1 MSKYWILAEVTER
14 EASNRTK
21 IGKRNLYRIG
31 QKTLTYVSYPN
42 NLYMLNSTTYTTR
55 VQKFKMK
62 FFIIITFLISKGKRC
77 HPCTQD
83 IYNRYPKIKHEKYNT
98 LLISI
103 KYRIKFKHE
112 MSISSKHKA
121 VTSDLSA
128 CTSIVERSINFF
140 SETLFFF
147 FLIGNKNFF
156 DKKST
161 MSLR

>member
-1 MSKYWILAEVTER
+1 MSDIAPVVVQ
-14 EASNRTK
+14 TK
-21 IGKRNLYRIG
+21 EIGKKNLHKTG

-62 FFIIITFLISKGKRC
+62 FFIIITFLISKRKRC

-140 SETLFFF
+140 SETLY
-147 FLIGNKNFF
+147 FF
-156 DKKST
+156 D
-161 MSLR
+161 R

>member
-1 MSKYWILAEVTER
+1 
-14 EASNRTK
+14 
-21 IGKRNLYRIG
+21 
-31 QKTLTYVSYPN
+31 
-42 NLYMLNSTTYTTR
+42 MLNSTTYTTR

-147 FLIGNKNFF
+147 LIGNKNFI

-161 MSLR
+161 MIRKFTAKKRIQTDQRESTTLLLRNTLLISIKI